1 MIPTIP
7 VALTAA
13 PATAAIA
20 TTGLEPLFWAIVGLM
35 AITVALIFREARSG
49 NGAARGLTIDD
60 VESRVRLQI
69 VPKPAKPV
77 LDAA

>member
-20 TTGLEPLFWAIVGLM
+20 TTGLEPVLWTTVGLM
-35 AITVALIFREARSG
+35 AVAVALIFREARSG
-49 NGAARGLTIDD
+49 NGAKRGLTLDE
-60 VESRVRLQI
+60 VESRVRLHL
-69 VPKPAKPV
+69 VPKPAKPA
-77 LDAA
+77 LDVA